1 MIATDDYC
9 ASFSL
14 PYCLNKRKG
23 GVTGAETAHESI
35 ANIVSEVASDSSA
48 YHMVSRQFI
57 ESFGQEEPN
66 YVPPVPPS
74 YFKIG
79 ELVNVDHNQKVVC
92 ITASNRFPVPTFVM
106 VSQWMTSCTSESS
119 CTSASRPFSF
129 HITWI
134 LVFSTCCIRFY
145 QAPSNVKNYKC
156 SWGNYS
162 VWVPHDGYQ
171 TFRVKC
177 QK

>member
-1 MIATDDYC
+1 MYMIATDDYC

-57 ESFGQEEPN
+57 ERFGQEEPN

-79 ELVNVDHNQKVVC
+79 ELMNVDHNQKVVC

-106 VSQWMTSCTSESS
+106 V
-119 CTSASRPFSF
+119 
-129 HITWI
+129 
-134 LVFSTCCIRFY
+134 
-145 QAPSNVKNYKC
+145 
-156 SWGNYS
+156 
-162 VWVPHDGYQ
+162 
-171 TFRVKC
+171 C
-177 QK
+177 Q

>member
-1 MIATDDYC
+1 MIHDGISKFGHELNGVYMIATDDCC

-106 VSQWMTSCTSESS
+106 V
-119 CTSASRPFSF
+119 
-129 HITWI
+129 
-134 LVFSTCCIRFY
+134 
-145 QAPSNVKNYKC
+145 
-156 SWGNYS
+156 
-162 VWVPHDGYQ
+162 
-171 TFRVKC
+171 C
-177 QK
+177 Q